1 MYVLYFLLWMIFFGS
16 ITLESILFGLGVA
29 AVVFAFTCAF
39 MDYSIKTE
47 LALYRKIPAIL
58 HYVCSLIGEVIH
70 ANMEVL
76 HMLFAE
82 KQALDPVLVHFNVE
96 DLKNPTT
103 RAFFADSITLTPGTI
118 TVSLSED
125 EYVVHCLDES
135 LADGINESACEKE
148 LAALEKE

>member
-1 MYVLYFLLWMIFFGS
+1 MYVLYFLLWMVFFGS

-29 AVVFAFTCAF
+29 AAVFAFTCAF
-39 MDYSIKTE
+39 MDYSIKKE
-47 LALYRKIPAIL
+47 LALYRKIPGIL
-58 HYVCSLIGEVIH
+58 HYIYSLIVEIIH

-82 KQALDPVLVHFNVE
+82 KQALDPVLVHFNV
-96 DLKNPTT
+96 DLNSPTT
-103 RAFFADSITLTPGTI
+103 RAFMADSITLTPGTI

-135 LADGINESACEKE
+135 LAEGINRSACEKE